1 MQLIRVPAKS
11 SRAGDL
17 TPPRAFHQVPPG
29 VPVRAS
35 NVRSWPKRDVQRF
48 GQRQAPSR
56 DRATRDREPGT
67 GLLGVLPGQFDAST
81 RRAGGSAVLQLI
93 AGNREGPFLGGAIP
107 VGIGAGLDVE
117 SESLDR
123 KSVV

>member
-67 GLLGVLPGQFDAST
+67 GYLACFQTSST
-81 RRAGGSAVLQLI
+81 RPPAEPAAALYFSSSPETVKGRFWAVPSQL
-93 AGNREGPFLGGAIP
+93 G
-107 VGIGAGLDVE
+107 
-117 SESLDR
+117 
-123 KSVV
+123 